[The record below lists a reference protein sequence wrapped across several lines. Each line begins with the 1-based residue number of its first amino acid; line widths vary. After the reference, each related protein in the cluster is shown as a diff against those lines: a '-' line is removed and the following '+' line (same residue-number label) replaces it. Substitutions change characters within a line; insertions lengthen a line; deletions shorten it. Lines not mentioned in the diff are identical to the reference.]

1 MLTTIL
7 YILVCLVFIGFFSG
21 IEIAFVSVSKLTIEL
36 KRKQGSYSG
45 KVLSRFME
53 NPATFIGTSLV
64 GVNIALVVYG
74 LLMTELTDGFFDL
87 VGLHN
92 EYLRLLLDTVIAT
105 IVVLVL
111 GEFIPKAIFRSKPE
125 TTLTILT
132 LPIQFFYY
140 LLFPVAKLFV
150 RISEFILTYLFN
162 VRIAENKQV
171 YSRIDL
177 EQFVKQMR
185 TGQDTDKEDVNT
197 DLFENALNL
206 SQVKIRECL
215 IPRNEIEAVSVDTP
229 IDEVR
234 KLFLETKLS
243 KIIIY
248 EDSIDNVLGYLHH
261 LDFLRNPQSLKDIL
275 HKIPSVPE
283 TMSAVNLLNQFTR
296 ERKSIA
302 WVIDEF
308 GGTAGIVTMEDIL
321 EEIFGE
327 IEDEYD
333 VEEYV
338 ENQISANEYI
348 FSGRLEIDYLNQ
360 KYGLNLPE
368 DDAETLSGYIIENH
382 ESIPKQKEK
391 IVIGDYEFDMLLT
404 SETRIDM
411 VKMKALNMKGRR
423 KA

>member
-1 MLTTIL
+1 MLATFI
-7 YILVCLVFIGFFSG
+7 YIFICLVFIGFFSG
-21 IEIAFVSVSKLTIEL
+21 IEIAFVSISKLNVEL
-36 KRKQGSYSG
+36 KRKQGTYSG

-53 NPATFIGTSLV
+53 EPATFIGTSLV
-64 GVNIALVVYG
+64 GINIGLVVYG
-74 LLMTELTDGFFDL
+74 LLMTEVTDGFFDMI
-87 VGLHN
+87 GLHN
-92 EYLRLLLDTVIAT
+92 EYIRLLLDTLIAT

-111 GEFIPKAIFRSKPE
+111 GEFIPKAIFRAKPE
-125 TTLTILT
+125 STLTLLT
-132 LPIQFFYY
+132 VPIQFFYY
-140 LLFPVAKLFV
+140 LLYPVAKFFV
-150 RISEFILTYLFN
+150 RISEFILKYLFN

-185 TGQDTDKEDVNT
+185 TGQDKDEEDVNT
-197 DLFENALNL
+197 ELFENALNL
-206 SQVKIRECL
+206 SQVRIRECL
-215 IPRNEIEAVSVDTP
+215 IPRNEIEAVNILTP
-229 IDEVR
+229 VEEVNR
-234 KLFLETKLS
+234 LFLESKLS
-243 KIIIY
+243 KIIVY

-261 LDFLRNPQSLKDIL
+261 LDFLRNPKELKPIL

-283 TMSAVNLLNQFTR
+283 TMSAVDLLNQFTK

-327 IEDEYD
+327 IQDEYD

-360 KYGLNLPE
+360 KYNLNLPE
-368 DDAETLSGYIIENH
+368 DDAETLSGYIIENY
-382 ESIPKQKEK
+382 ESIPKQKQK
-391 IVIGDYEFDMLLT
+391 LVIGDYEFDVLLAT
-404 SETRIDM
+404 ETRIDM
-411 VKMKALNMKGRR
+411 VKMKALHPTGRR
-423 KA
+423 KN

>member
-7 YILVCLVFIGFFSG
+7 YIILCLIFIGFFSG

-53 NPATFIGTSLV
+53 TPATFIGTSLV
-64 GVNIALVVYG
+64 GINILLVVYG
-74 LLMTELTDGFFDL
+74 LLMTQLTDGLFDL

-111 GEFIPKAIFRSKPE
+111 GEFIPKAVFRSKPE

-132 LPIQFFYY
+132 LPIQFFYF

-185 TGQDTDKEDVNT
+185 TGQDTEKEDVNT

-215 IPRNEIEAVSVDTP
+215 IPRNEIEAVSMDTP

-234 KLFLETKLS
+234 KLFLDTKLS

-261 LDFLRNPQSLKDIL
+261 LDFLRNPKSLKDIL

-368 DDAETLSGYIIENH
+368 DDAETLSGYIIEHH
-382 ESIPKQKEK
+382 EAIPKQKEK
-391 IVIGDYEFDMLLT
+391 IVIGEYEFDMLLT

-411 VKMKALNMKGRR
+411 VKVKALNMKGRR
-423 KA
+423 KG